1 MNSFPDKSRT
11 ILTVLTAFVGMK
23 IMKLRWPGSMARGKR
38 LKGERVRR
46 RAGPWVMAALL
57 GGFTTGAA
65 AQSYPGHWQ
74 ARWIWDD
81 GVATPYHHFLM
92 ARKTFSL
99 PGALAR
105 ANLKITVSD
114 RYLLYVNGEYVG
126 RGPARSDP
134 RFVSFDPYDLAARL
148 KPGENTIAVL
158 AYHYGTINGYTRDAR
173 AGIFAQL
180 ELQEAGGAIR
190 IVGSD
195 RSWKVR
201 PAKAWSKEA
210 TRINDGIGIS
220 EVYDARVDPP
230 DWIRPGFDDS
240 TWSPANTK
248 LESARGAVSWSYLEP
263 RQTPL
268 LRETE
273 IFPQRVVRRGEVPEV
288 RVEANA
294 VPNLLS
300 REPHH
305 DLAHAAIAGADDLL
319 AADGRFAELA
329 SGTVRSGTAAG
340 QRRAP
345 FLVVDFGRP
354 IFGFPRVRLRASAGK
369 VVDLAYGTRLLN
381 EKDAA
386 VLASS
391 GPVKGSLADPAK
403 ELVGRLDLSYMPAAR
418 LGDRYITRDGDQVW
432 QVFQPRPVRYLMI
445 VGREA
450 DTAIEVDSL
459 SVVALEY
466 PAERRGQFE
475 CSDPLLTK
483 LWHACVDTT
492 YLHMEDTLVCDA
504 VRERRPWT
512 GDGAHGLL
520 GIFAGYGDLALSD
533 WYFRLVARGQ
543 LPDGMLRMSYPGREH
558 ALAGSTSRPS
568 SDNHLYVPHPNAG
581 IVTMPSAENPLNIPQ
596 FAFIYA
602 IHLGEHHRLFG
613 KTKLIEDLFPVLVRL
628 AEWCERH
635 SDETGLLYG
644 LPNWNFLDWVR
655 TDMQGANLET
665 NAVYYETLLELAT
678 FADDLDRPTE
688 AMGWRARARVVRDA
702 IQRLHWNPER
712 GLFAAGYFEGR
723 QSKVFTEMGN
733 GMALLFGIATGGQ
746 IKQIVDQLGR
756 DGTEMSRSTPLY
768 FNYTLEGLM
777 RVGAVDTAVTLMRSR
792 YRDMVNASDAPTVW
806 EFWSPNHRQNQQG
819 QQGVQIA
826 SPIHSGSVGP
836 AWVLS
841 KHVLGVHPVGP
852 GFRSCRI
859 APQPGDLD
867 HARGVVPTGRG
878 DVEVAWRKG
887 AGKFTLELSL
897 PGNLET
903 EVLLPVSWDGA
914 VKMTQDGREVR
925 AAAFVPDAQA
935 KGFTPT
941 DRRIAVN
948 VAGGTHRF
956 ELTNR

>member
-1 MNSFPDKSRT
+1 
-11 ILTVLTAFVGMK
+11 
-23 IMKLRWPGSMARGKR
+23 MKLQRPGWMAPRKTLSR
-38 LKGERVRR
+38 ISVRR
-46 RAGPWVMAALL
+46 WMRIWWVVVLL
-57 GGFTTGAA
+57 GGFATRAA

-99 PGALAR
+99 PGAPAR
-105 ANLKITVSD
+105 ASLKITVSD

-134 RFVSFDPYDLAARL
+134 RFVSFDPYDLGVRL
-148 KPGENTIAVL
+148 RPGENTIAIL

-190 IVGSD
+190 IVGTD
-195 RSWKVR
+195 GSWKVR

-220 EVYDARVDPP
+220 EVYDARVDPA

-248 LESARGAVSWSYLEP
+248 LESARGAVAWSYLEP

-273 IFPQRVVRRGEVPEV
+273 IFPRRVVQRGEVTELH
-288 RVEANA
+288 VEANA
-294 VPNLLS
+294 VPDLLS
-300 REPHH
+300 RESHH
-305 DLAHAAIAGADDLL
+305 ELAHATIVGADDLL
-319 AADGRFAELA
+319 AADGRFARLTGG
-329 SGTVRSGTAAG
+329 SVRSETAVG
-340 QRRAP
+340 PRRAP
-345 FLVVDFGRP
+345 FVVVDFGRP
-354 IFGFPRVRLRASAGK
+354 IFGFPRVRLRAAAGK

-386 VLASS
+386 LLAPRGRSVS
-391 GPVKGSLADPAK
+391 RLNDPAT

-418 LGDRYITRDGDQVW
+418 LGDRYITRDGNQVW
-432 QVFQPRPVRYLMI
+432 QVFQPRPIRYLMI
-445 VGREA
+445 VGRDA
-450 DTAIEVDSL
+450 DTAIEVDSV

-483 LWHACVDTT
+483 LWKACVDTT
-492 YLHMEDTLVCDA
+492 YLHLEDTLVCDA

-558 ALAGSTSRPS
+558 ALSGSTSRPAT
-568 SDNHLYVPHPNAG
+568 DNHLYVPHPNAG

-602 IHLGEHHRLFG
+602 IQLGEHHRLYG
-613 KTKLIEDLFPVLVRL
+613 KTKLIADLFPVLVRL

-644 LPNWNFLDWVR
+644 LPNWNFFDWVR
-655 TDMQGANLET
+655 TDMRGANLET
-665 NAVYYETLLELAT
+665 NAIFYQTLLELAA
-678 FADDLDRPTE
+678 FADDLGRPTE
-688 AMGWRARARVVRDA
+688 ATTWRARARVVHDA
-702 IQRLHWNPER
+702 IRRLHWNPER

-723 QSKVFTEMGN
+723 QSEVFTETGN
-733 GMALLFGIATGGQ
+733 GLALLFGIAAGGQ
-746 IKQIVDQLGR
+746 IQQIVDRLGR

-777 RVGAVDTAVTLMRSR
+777 RVGAVDTAAALMRSR
-792 YRDMVNASDAPTVW
+792 YRDMVNTSDFPTVW

-841 KHVLGVHPVGP
+841 KHILGVHPIGP

-859 APQPGDLD
+859 APQPGNLD

-878 DVEVAWRKG
+878 DVEVAWRRS
-887 AGKFTLELSL
+887 AGEFTLEVNL

-903 EVLLPVSWDGA
+903 EILLPVLWDGA
-914 VKMTQDGREVR
+914 VKLTQDGKEVR
-925 AAAFVPDAQA
+925 AAGFVPDAQA

-941 DRRIAVN
+941 DRRIVVSVN
-948 VAGGTHRF
+948 GGKHRF